1 MNLLPLLFTQN
12 KSFIAI
18 LAYNLNLI
26 KSILFTRDNFDLKK
40 VKSAGRALHNARD
53 KLPEDRKNELIQV
66 HFMSMLQFKFYPY
79 ICFYLTFFLTKGWN
93 RDNIMKTPIIC
104 IISVNKKPN
113 LFVHF
118 PMEYLK
124 I

>member
-53 KLPEDRKNELIQV
+53 KLPEDRKNELVQV

-79 ICFYLTFFLTKGWN
+79 IFFYLTFFLTKGWN

-104 IISVNKKPN
+104 IISLNKKPN